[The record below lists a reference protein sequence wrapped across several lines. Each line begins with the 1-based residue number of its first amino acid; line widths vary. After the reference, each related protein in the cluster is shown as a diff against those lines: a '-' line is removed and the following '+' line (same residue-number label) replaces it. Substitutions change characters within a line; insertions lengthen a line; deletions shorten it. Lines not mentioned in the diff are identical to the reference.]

1 MNNRSYQFILLA
13 FSLWLFPFIIIN
25 AQNSCDDGSCGG
37 DSTSVAGTYDCL
49 SPVGQSSVEMIEM
62 APRLESLDGKT
73 IALVGGSFMASVTHV
88 ELRKIILENYPNA
101 TVYLLNE
108 VGSAGLFPGPR
119 VRKPQVE
126 RFQQRL
132 QELGVDAVVSGNGGC
147 GICTPKE
154 TGSCIAAEYI
164 GIPSVM
170 IAAPG
175 FDTQARTT
183 AYNNGVPV
191 LRVAL
196 YPGAFASH
204 TEAQLKENTR
214 NVLWPQI
221 LEALTTPITQEE
233 IEANQQLEPA
243 DPQMAVFSGTI
254 DEVNE
259 FYSDMMWSDG
269 MPIIPPTY
277 ERVAEFMNYTDYR
290 WNRTIAVLS
299 PSYRQSLVWHVAVNG
314 VMAGCK
320 PEHMPILIALTKA
333 MTSGDFRRTLG
344 STHAWIP
351 YCWVNGPV
359 ARQLGLDHGQGQ
371 INEAANIAIGRF
383 LNLAM
388 LNLAGYYVKQDRMGT
403 FGYPVSWCLAEDDEA
418 CLRVGWNP
426 FHVRQGL
433 GLNESAITAASTL
446 MWGNNMPPATTDGE
460 KIMQLLAWDIT
471 ERCQLALGSGV
482 QFTHRAVL
490 MTEEV
495 AAHLKEKYGTVDA
508 LEDQLIATA
517 RRPLY
522 ERAFAHYYANP
533 GSAIDPDRVS
543 LQEYM
548 DQLQTDENAEM
559 TPTPEWYACNDGQM
573 LTIPTMV
580 KGETAFIITGDPSR
594 NKIQTMPGGAWST
607 VAIELPADWD
617 DLMEEKGYQPLRS
630 FYLEPINDEGV
641 DPLTTVDEVAAQPV
655 PRGNS
660 KVRYYNLNGH
670 QSSRP
675 FDGINIEV
683 TTNSDSSV
691 TSRKILR
698 STP

>member
-1 MNNRSYQFILLA
+1 MCVKA
-13 FSLWLFPFIIIN
+13 W
-25 AQNSCDDGSCGG
+25 
-37 DSTSVAGTYDCL
+37 
-49 SPVGQSSVEMIEM
+49 
-62 APRLESLDGKT
+62 
-73 IALVGGSFMASVTHV
+73 
-88 ELRKIILENYPNA
+88 
-101 TVYLLNE
+101 
-108 VGSAGLFPGPR
+108 
-119 VRKPQVE
+119 
-126 RFQQRL
+126 
-132 QELGVDAVVSGNGGC
+132 VS
-147 GICTPKE
+147 
-154 TGSCIAAEYI
+154 
-164 GIPSVM
+164 
-170 IAAPG
+170 
-175 FDTQARTT
+175 
-183 AYNNGVPV
+183 
-191 LRVAL
+191 
-196 YPGAFASH
+196 
-204 TEAQLKENTR
+204 
-214 NVLWPQI
+214 
-221 LEALTTPITQEE
+221 
-233 IEANQQLEPA
+233 
-243 DPQMAVFSGTI
+243 
-254 DEVNE
+254 
-259 FYSDMMWSDG
+259 
-269 MPIIPPTY
+269 
-277 ERVAEFMNYTDYR
+277 
-290 WNRTIAVLS
+290 
-299 PSYRQSLVWHVAVNG
+299 
-314 VMAGCK
+314 
-320 PEHMPILIALTKA
+320 
-333 MTSGDFRRTLG
+333 
-344 STHAWIP
+344 
-351 YCWVNGPV
+351 
-359 ARQLGLDHGQGQ
+359 
-371 INEAANIAIGRF
+371 
-383 LNLAM
+383 
-388 LNLAGYYVKQDRMGT
+388 
-403 FGYPVSWCLAEDDEA
+403 
-418 CLRVGWNP
+418 
-426 FHVRQGL
+426 
-433 GLNESAITAASTL
+433 
-446 MWGNNMPPATTDGE
+446 WGNNMPPATTDGE

-559 TPTPEWYACNDGQM
+559 TPTPEWYACNDEQM

-580 KGETAFIITGDPSR
+580 KGETAFIITGDASR

-641 DPLTTVDEVAAQPV
+641 DPLTTVDEVAAQPM

-698 STP
+698 SNP